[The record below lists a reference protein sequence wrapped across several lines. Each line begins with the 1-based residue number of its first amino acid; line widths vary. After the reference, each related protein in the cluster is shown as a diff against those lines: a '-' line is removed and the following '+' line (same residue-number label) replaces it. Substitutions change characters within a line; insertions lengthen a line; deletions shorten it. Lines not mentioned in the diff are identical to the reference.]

1 MLALGVAEL
10 LAEELSNLLE
20 DFDASHVRILGASPC
35 LIEKIKNKFRYHLI
49 VKNKAGMTV
58 QKRLTAYLRKRV
70 FAQNVQI
77 AVDIDAID
85 MI

>member
-1 MLALGVAEL
+1 
-10 LAEELSNLLE
+10 
-20 DFDASHVRILGASPC
+20 
-35 LIEKIKNKFRYHLI
+35 
-49 VKNKAGMTV
+49 V